1 MLEYLKMKLK
11 NSKSARKRVIPTGSG
26 KLTHRKLAAQH
37 LSAGKSKR
45 VRSNADK
52 TEAFSKV
59 DVKNIKK
66 LVPYL

>member
-1 MLEYLKMKLK
+1 MKLK
-11 NSKSARKRVIPTGSG
+11 TVKSAKKRIVKITKTG
-26 KLTHRKLAAQH
+26 KILHRKLAAQH

-66 LVPYL
+66 LVPYS